1 MTRSVFGWRA
11 SGESEPWLY
20 SGPVRKIL
28 ARRPDII
35 VVSLWAAILGGA
47 IVRFV
52 GIDFGLP
59 LTIKSDEPVVVNGA
73 IEMIERRSFEP
84 DRFQW
89 PNHLGIMATYLAYV
103 FVTPLAHGMLAE
115 QAISELPIGYFH
127 LVARSVTATFGVAGI
142 VLAYFIGKRFHRL
155 AGLFAAAFVAFL
167 PDYVRESHYATPDIV
182 LTTTVLGLVLAAMV
196 YVDKPRVSWLLVTS
210 AITALAIMAKYPG
223 ALGTV
228 VIAAVVIATAIRDR
242 EWLRIVKHG
251 FTAVFAV
258 GGFLFLFSPVLFT
271 NRHQVLRALTRESR
285 DSHPGQVSLNF
296 VEKIEFYAS
305 GYFSATGVLLLLLA
319 IAGLWY
325 LFKNP
330 SVMAIP
336 LFVGVVFW
344 VALSTLGLNWA
355 RWGMPMYITPIMLSA
370 LGAYFL
376 VQQATSRFSGNRV
389 IQAGVAVV
397 LGFALLT
404 QVMVSVATAAN
415 FLRKDVQLNALIDL
429 SNRGITADN
438 SVFEGYSPFF
448 EVNFCSIWDEFEIV
462 DGNLIPLNSDT
473 EYVLTSTGVAGR
485 FTNPDLF
492 PAEVEFYRML
502 EKYPIVVEY
511 RPSSPEFSLPLANIR
526 IVGAIESMGNT
537 ALGASSGPVIRV
549 FEVPGELR
557 REVSSP
563 LSREAIALIG
573 PDYSVRA
580 PVCQD

>member
-1 MTRSVFGWRA
+1 M
-11 SGESEPWLY
+11 
-20 SGPVRKIL
+20 RKIL
-28 ARRPDII
+28 AWRPDIV
-35 VVSLWAAILGGA
+35 VVSLWAVILGGA

-59 LTIKSDEPVVVNGA
+59 LTIKSDEPIVVNGA
-73 IEMIERRSFEP
+73 REMIERRSFEP
-84 DRFQW
+84 DRYQW

-115 QAISELPIGYFH
+115 QAINELPIGYFH
-127 LVARSVTATFGVAGI
+127 LVARSVTATFGVVGI

-182 LTTTVLGLVLAAMV
+182 LTTTVLALVLAAMV

-228 VIAAVVIATAIRDR
+228 VIAAVVIAAAIRDR
-242 EWLRIVKHG
+242 EWLRIAKHG
-251 FTAVFAV
+251 FVALFAV
-258 GGFLFLFSPVLFT
+258 AGFLFLFSPVLFT

-285 DSHPGQVSLNF
+285 DSHPGYVPRSF
-296 VEKIEFYAS
+296 VEKIEFYANN
-305 GYFSATGVLLLLLA
+305 YFSATGVLLLILA

-330 SVMAIP
+330 SVMLMAIP
-336 LFVGVVFW
+336 LFVGVLFW
-344 VALSTLGLNWA
+344 VALSTLGLNWP

-376 VQQATSRFSGNRV
+376 VQQATTRFSGNRV
-389 IQAGVAVV
+389 IQVALAVG

-404 QVMVSVATAAN
+404 QVMVSVATSAN
-415 FLRKDVQLNALIDL
+415 FLRKDVRLDALIDL
-429 SNRGITADN
+429 TERGITPDN
-438 SVFEGYSPFF
+438 SVFEGYTPFF
-448 EVNFCSIWDEFEIV
+448 EVNFCSVWDEFEIV
-462 DGNLIPLNSDT
+462 DDNVIPLSADT
-473 EYVLTSTGVAGR
+473 EYVLTSTSVAGR
-485 FTNPDLF
+485 FTNPDRF

-502 EKYPIVVEY
+502 EKYPLVVEY
-511 RPSSPEFSLPLANIR
+511 GPKSPGFSLPLANIR
-526 IVGAIESMGNT
+526 IVGAMESMGNT

-549 FEVPGELR
+549 FEVPEELR